1 MAFRAVFFDL
11 DDTLYPYPPCNE
23 AGKRAAYETARERG
37 YEFTRDEFE
46 AFYQLGRRATKREL
60 PGEAASHE
68 RFLYFEHALYEHTG
82 TARPGDAHALG
93 SAYWDGYV
101 EAMELFEDVPATLR
115 QLREA
120 GLAVAILTNLTTHVQ
135 LRKLDALGLGDETD
149 LLVTSEQVGREKP
162 HAAMFTVP
170 LAGLGLRADEV
181 LMVGDDPGP
190 DVEGANAVGIETAL
204 FNCEDPG
211 FDGLRE
217 PDHRLD
223 SFDEVLEVV
232 L

>member
-23 AGKRAAYETARERG
+23 AGKRAALEAARERG
-37 YEFTRDEFE
+37 YEFDREEFE
-46 AFYQLGRRATKREL
+46 AFYQRGRRETKREL

-82 TARPGDAHALG
+82 TACPGDAHALG
-93 SAYWDGYV
+93 SAYWEGYV
-101 EAMELFEDVPATLR
+101 EQMNLFEGVPETLD
-115 QLREA
+115 QLRDA
-120 GLAVAILTNLTTHVQ
+120 GLDVAIVTNLTTHVQ
-135 LRKLDALGLGDETD
+135 LRKLDALDLGDQVD

-170 LAGLGLRADEV
+170 LAELGLRADEV
-181 LMVGDDPGP
+181 LMVGDDPGA

-204 FNCEDPG
+204 FNCEESG
-211 FDGLRE
+211 FDDPRE

-223 SFDEVLEVV
+223 SFDDLLGVV